1 MTVKRPGLLFKAK
14 TFEWM
19 LVRTGRLIGPGLF
32 FKKKSQASG
41 QPNFSRKITKFLTK
55 LIAKTFFPP
64 FSLN

>member
-32 FKKKSQASG
+32 FKKSLKLVGNQIFHVKSQ
-41 QPNFSRKITKFLTK
+41 NFLQ
-55 LIAKTFFPP
+55 
-64 FSLN
+64 N